1 MNRCRV
7 YSRIDVGLETVF
19 VSYVLTDKDLI
30 VLVARFIKDNGKPC
44 SSYVRLSY
52 YIGKLYK
59 ECAFIKEVINK
70 LN

>member
-1 MNRCRV
+1 M
-7 YSRIDVGLETVF
+7 
-19 VSYVLTDKDLI
+19 
-30 VLVARFIKDNGKPC
+30 LVARFVKDNSNLC

-59 ECAFIKEVINK
+59 KNARLFKEVINK